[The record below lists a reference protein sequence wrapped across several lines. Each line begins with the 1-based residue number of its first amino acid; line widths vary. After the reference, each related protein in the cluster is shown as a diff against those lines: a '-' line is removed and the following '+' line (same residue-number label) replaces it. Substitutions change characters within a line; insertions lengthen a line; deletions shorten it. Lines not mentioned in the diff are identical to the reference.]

1 MKRIKMILVALVAVA
16 AMGAVGASSASAG
29 SVDMTISGS
38 VFGTPITPCE
48 ATMTTT
54 GGPPPAST
62 TLVGSS
68 FVGKA
73 GSPNPCDPASLSIN
87 NDPVAS
93 FSGSGPWTATLNRVD
108 VTDNA
113 ITGCTFVATNTTLTS
128 TVSVNGGY
136 NGSDSATGCG
146 FIPATINISDAVFY

>member
-1 MKRIKMILVALVAVA
+1 MKRIKMILVAMVAVV

-62 TLVGSS
+62 TLIGSS
-68 FVGKA
+68 FTGKA
-73 GSPNPCDPASLSIN
+73 GSATPCDPSTLTIN
-87 NDPVAS
+87 NNPVAS
-93 FSGSGPWTATLNRVD
+93 FSGSFTVTLNRVEVD
-108 VTDNA
+108 DLA
-113 ITGCTFVATNTTLTS
+113 ITGCTFVATNTSLTGS
-128 TVSVNGGY
+128 TSVNGPY
-136 NGSDSATGCG
+136 SGSDNATGCG
-146 FIPATINISDAVFY
+146 FIPATVNISNAVFY